1 MNALE
6 AGMIAESIG
15 PTSFGFLVWGAILLV
30 AAGFGYIVRTIL
42 AGRR

>member
-1 MNALE
+1 MSALE
-6 AGMIAESIG
+6 VGLVAESIG
-15 PTSFGFLVWGAILLV
+15 PTSFGLLVWGAILLV